1 MLPTWVTSPDHVQM
15 CAVRTVPYHTRQ
27 ALDIYRVSER
37 TAETKHSKFAQSFTA
52 DMQVR
57 KKVQKCCPLQ
67 KASFGASS
75 CPNFHLPGLSLSCK
89 KANWQRLRKAQRVG
103 RSFGLNISKQVTSR
117 LSLHAFYYDNPFIN
131 IKRPWFRIPDLLGE
145 RLVSFCL
152 AWTNLSAFSREV
164 LSRPVS
170 CWKSQLTS
178 SFFDSLL
185 NTVSHESACHTPDR
199 QCCY

>member
-1 MLPTWVTSPDHVQM
+1 M

-75 CPNFHLPGLSLSCK
+75 CPNFHLPGYDSVSRIITVATTCQCDLLHPLY
-89 KANWQRLRKAQRVG
+89 N
-103 RSFGLNISKQVTSR
+103 FDNISRKKPTGRDCERPKGLDVR
-117 LSLHAFYYDNPFIN
+117 LASILVNKLRHGSPFMLFIM
-131 IKRPWFRIPDLLGE
+131 II
-145 RLVSFCL
+145 RL
-152 AWTNLSAFSREV
+152 
-164 LSRPVS
+164 
-170 CWKSQLTS
+170 
-178 SFFDSLL
+178 
-185 NTVSHESACHTPDR
+185 
-199 QCCY
+199 

>member
-1 MLPTWVTSPDHVQM
+1 M

-75 CPNFHLPGLSLSCK
+75 CPNFHLPGYDSVSRIITVATTCQCDLLHPLY
-89 KANWQRLRKAQRVG
+89 N
-103 RSFGLNISKQVTSR
+103 FDNISRTFFNVMSVT
-117 LSLHAFYYDNPFIN
+117 I
-131 IKRPWFRIPDLLGE
+131 
-145 RLVSFCL
+145 VQ
-152 AWTNLSAFSREV
+152 
-164 LSRPVS
+164 
-170 CWKSQLTS
+170 KSQLAETAKGPKGWT
-178 SFFDSLL
+178 F
-185 NTVSHESACHTPDR
+185 VWP
-199 QCCY
+199 QY